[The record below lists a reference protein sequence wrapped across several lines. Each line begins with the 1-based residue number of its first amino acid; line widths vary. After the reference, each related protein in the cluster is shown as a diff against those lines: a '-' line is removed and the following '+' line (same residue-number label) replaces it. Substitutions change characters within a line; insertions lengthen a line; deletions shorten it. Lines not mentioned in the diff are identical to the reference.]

1 MIRSGINRFRVLTLR
16 EIVAGPGRSA
26 AVVLVIAVS
35 AALLVAVL
43 AIYGSL
49 TNSARQLTDSIGGD
63 ARIVVSGY
71 TDTGFD
77 AAVVARIAALPGV
90 SVAAPIVQQQRE
102 IDGAPVTV
110 LGVDVSIVG
119 LGSDLGQ
126 LAETGLGPA
135 SPLLRVRDGVV
146 AGAGLGVAHGERLRI
161 GEHTVTVAV
170 VAGEADSAKVNGGR
184 FVVAPL
190 PLAQRLTDHDNRVDT
205 VAIATEPD
213 ADLAALRTEI
223 VNVVDNRAVVSDTDI
238 RSTQAENAVAISRDS
253 TLLVAA
259 ISLVVAAF
267 LVYNSMAMLVMQRR
281 QKVATLRAMG
291 ARRFTVVAD
300 LVLESVATGLFAAA
314 IGIPLGWLL
323 SRRAIHEVPAFLVQS
338 VSAQLVYSV
347 PPLTYPI
354 VVVAC
359 VLASMAAT
367 VGAARQVHRIS
378 PLEALQSAE
387 LAATETL
394 RSRWT
399 VLAAVSG
406 VSLMATAFALA
417 VLVRGPVVF
426 LSVAVYTVG
435 GIMLGIAGMSRI
447 STWASAIA
455 RWFGVPG
462 RLAAAAIER
471 TPRRS
476 WATAVTA
483 GIAVALGIGVHGALA
498 DVIDSGS
505 NSFAG
510 LRTTEVFV
518 SSSPST
524 ALPSG
529 AMLPADLPDLVR
541 AVPGVGTVGA
551 GQWAYVTV
559 GEERVAVEG
568 LGTDNAGTTGAL
580 MNSQTLQQ
588 VRDGTGVAVSRQ
600 MASRQGWDVGSRI
613 DIGTPSGLRS
623 TTIIAIMD
631 MLTIDSG
638 TIAMS
643 VADMR
648 DWFDRPGAT
657 YLSVSLVSG
666 ADRSAVMSAIEQ
678 LAPNSV
684 YVYSG
689 EESYAAATHNIRQ
702 AGVLA
707 GGLQW
712 TVALVAAVALMNTF
726 TLAVLQRRREL
737 GVLRAMGATR
747 RLVTRFILV
756 EALSVGVVGGV
767 LGMVLGVM
775 VQYLAT
781 LVSTETLGIAVQ
793 FTISP
798 GVLGF
803 ATLGVLICLLGAV
816 VPAVRAARMNI
827 VAAIWSE

>member
-16 EIVAGPGRSA
+16 EIAAGPGRSA

-35 AALLVAVL
+35 AALLVAVI
-43 AIYGSL
+43 ATYGSL
-49 TNSARQLTDSIGGD
+49 TNSARQLTDSIAGD

-77 AAVVARIAALPGV
+77 AAVVPRIAALPGV

-102 IDGAPVTV
+102 IDGTPVTI
-110 LGVDVSIVG
+110 LGVDVSILG

-126 LAETGLGPA
+126 LAETGLGPN
-135 SPLLRVRDGVV
+135 SPLLRLRDGVV
-146 AGAGLGVAHGERLRI
+146 AGAGLGVAQGERLRI
-161 GEHTVTVAV
+161 GEHTVTVAI
-170 VAGEADSAKVNGGR
+170 VAEEADSARVNGGR
-184 FVVAPL
+184 FIVAPL
-190 PLAQRLTDHDNRVDT
+190 PLAQQLTDHKNRIDT
-205 VAIATEPD
+205 VAVATEPD
-213 ADLAALRTEI
+213 TDLVALRTEI
-223 VNVVDNRAVVSDTDI
+223 VRAVDNRAVVSDTDI

-291 ARRFTVVAD
+291 ARRSTVVAD
-300 LVLESVATGLFAAA
+300 LVLESMVTGLFAAA
-314 IGIPLGWLL
+314 LGIPLGWLL
-323 SRRAIHEVPAFLVQS
+323 SRRAIQEVPAFLVQS
-338 VSAQLVYSV
+338 VSAQLVFSV
-347 PPLTYPI
+347 PLLTYPI
-354 VVVAC
+354 VVLAC
-359 VLASMAAT
+359 VATSMAAT

-399 VLAAVSG
+399 VLAAVTG

-417 VLVRGPVVF
+417 VLIRGPVVF

-435 GIMLGIAGMSRI
+435 GILLGVAGMSRI
-447 STWASAIA
+447 STWSSAVA
-455 RWFGVPG
+455 RRFGVPG

-505 NSFAG
+505 DSFVG
-510 LRTTEVFV
+510 LRATDVFV
-518 SSSPST
+518 SSSPSS
-524 ALPSG
+524 ALPAG
-529 AMLPADLPDLVR
+529 ATLPEDLPDRVR

-551 GQWAYVTV
+551 GQWAYVTI
-559 GEERVAVEG
+559 GEQRVAVEG
-568 LGTDNAGTTGAL
+568 LGADNSGTTGAL
-580 MNSQTLQQ
+580 MNSDMLHQ
-588 VRDGTGVAVSRQ
+588 VRAGTGIAVSRQ
-600 MASRQGWDVGSRI
+600 MASRERWEVGSRI
-613 DIGTPSGLRS
+613 SIGTPSGPRS
-623 TTIIAIMD
+623 TTIIGIID
-631 MLTIDSG
+631 ILSIDSG

-643 VADMR
+643 IADLR
-648 DWFDRPGAT
+648 GWFDRPGAT
-657 YLSVSLVSG
+657 YLSVGLAAD
-666 ADRSAVMSAIEQ
+666 ADRSQVMRAIEQ
-678 LAPNSV
+678 LTPDSV

-689 EESYAAATHNIRQ
+689 EESYNAATHNIRQ

-707 GGLQW
+707 SGLQW
-712 TVALVAAVALMNTF
+712 MVALVATVALMNTF

-747 RLVTRFILV
+747 RLVSRFILV
-756 EALSVGVVGGV
+756 EAFSVGVVGGV
-767 LGMVLGVM
+767 LGMVLGIM

-781 LVSTETLGIAVQ
+781 LVSVETLGIAVR
-793 FTISP
+793 FTVAPS
-798 GVLGF
+798 VLGF
-803 ATLGVLICLLGAV
+803 AAVGVLICLLGSV
-816 VPAVRAARMNI
+816 VPAARAARMNI

>member
-1 MIRSGINRFRVLTLR
+1 MIGSGINRFRVLTLR
-16 EIVAGPGRSA
+16 EIAAGAGRSA

-49 TNSARQLTDSIGGD
+49 TNSVKQLTDSIAGD
-63 ARIVVSGY
+63 AQVVVSGY

-77 AAVVARIAALPGV
+77 TAVVPRIAALPGV

-102 IDGAPVTV
+102 IGGAAVTI
-110 LGVDVSIVG
+110 LGVDVSVLG

-126 LAETGLGPA
+126 LAETGLGPN
-135 SPLLRVRDGVV
+135 SPLLKLRDGVV
-146 AGAGLGVAHGERLRI
+146 AGPGLGLAQGERLRI

-190 PLAQRLTDHDNRVDT
+190 ALAQRLTDHENRVDT
-205 VAIATEPD
+205 VAIATKPGT
-213 ADLAALRTEI
+213 DLATLRAAI
-223 VNVVDNRAVVSDTDI
+223 VGAVDNRAVVSDTDI
-238 RSTQAENAVAISRDS
+238 RSAQAENAVAISRNS

-267 LVYNSMAMLVMQRR
+267 LVYNSMTMLVMQRR
-281 QKVATLRAMG
+281 QKVAILRAMG
-291 ARRFTVVAD
+291 ARRSTVVAD
-300 LVLESVATGLFAAA
+300 LVLESAATGLLAAA

-323 SRRAIHEVPAFLVQS
+323 SRRAIQEVPAFLVQS

-359 VLASMAAT
+359 VLASMTAT

-387 LAATETL
+387 LATTETL
-394 RSRWT
+394 PSRWT
-399 VLAAVSG
+399 VLAAVVG

-417 VLVRGPVVF
+417 TLVRGPVVF

-435 GIMLGIAGMSRI
+435 GIMLGVAGMSRI
-447 STWASAIA
+447 STWASALA
-455 RWFGVPG
+455 RRFGVPG

-505 NSFAG
+505 HSFVG
-510 LRTTEVFV
+510 LRATDVFV
-518 SSSPST
+518 SSSPSS

-529 AMLPADLPDLVR
+529 ATLPDDLAAHVR
-541 AVPGVGTVGA
+541 AVPGVATVGV
-551 GQWAYVTV
+551 GQWAYVTI
-559 GEERVAVEG
+559 GEQRVAVEG
-568 LGTDNAGTTGAL
+568 LGADNSGTTGAL
-580 MNSQTLQQ
+580 LDSQTLQQ
-588 VRDGTGVAVSRQ
+588 VRAGTGVAVSRQ
-600 MASRQGWDVGSRI
+600 MASRQRWEVGSRI
-613 DIGTPSGLRS
+613 DIGTPAGLRS
-623 TTIIAIMD
+623 TTIIGIMD
-631 MLTIDSG
+631 ILSIDSG

-657 YLSVSLVSG
+657 YLSVSLASG
-666 ADRSAVMSAIEQ
+666 ADRSAVMTAIEQ
-678 LAPNSV
+678 ITPDSA

-689 EESYAAATHNIRQ
+689 EESYNASTHNIRQ

-747 RLVTRFILV
+747 RLVSRFILV
-756 EALSVGVVGGV
+756 EAFSVGVVGAV
-767 LGMVLGVM
+767 LGIVLGVM

-781 LVSTETLGIAVQ
+781 LVSVETLGIAVQ
-793 FTISP
+793 FTVAP
-798 GVLGF
+798 GILGF
-803 ATLGVLICLLGAV
+803 AAVGVLICLIGAV

>member
-1 MIRSGINRFRVLTLR
+1 MIRSGVNRFRVLTLR
-16 EIVAGPGRSA
+16 EIGAGPGRSA

-49 TNSARQLTDSIGGD
+49 TNSVRQLTDSIAGD

-77 AAVVARIAALPGV
+77 MAVVPRIAGLPGV
-90 SVAAPIVQQQRE
+90 GVAAPIVQQQRE
-102 IDGAPVTV
+102 INGLPVTI
-110 LGVDVSIVG
+110 LGVDVSVLG
-119 LGSDLGQ
+119 LGSDLGR
-126 LAETGLGPA
+126 LAETGLAPS
-135 SPLLRVRDGVV
+135 SPLLKLRDGVV
-146 AGAGLGVAHGERLRI
+146 AGAGLGVAQGERLRI

-170 VAGEADSAKVNGGR
+170 VAEQADSARMNGGR
-184 FVVAPL
+184 FIVAPL
-190 PLAQRLTDHDNRVDT
+190 PLAQRITDHENRVDT
-205 VAIATEPD
+205 VAIATKPD
-213 ADLAALRTEI
+213 TDPAALRTAI
-223 VNVVDNRAVVSDTDI
+223 VGVVDNRAVVSDSDI

-267 LVYNSMAMLVMQRR
+267 LVYNSMTMLVMQRR

-291 ARRFTVVAD
+291 ARRSTVVAD
-300 LVLESVATGLFAAA
+300 LVLESVATGLVAAA

-323 SRRAIHEVPAFLVQS
+323 SRAAIEQVPAFLVQS
-338 VSAQLVYSV
+338 VSAHLVHSV

-359 VLASMAAT
+359 VLASVAAT
-367 VGAARQVHRIS
+367 VGAARQVRRIS

-387 LAATETL
+387 LASTETL

-399 VLAAVSG
+399 VLAAVAG
-406 VSLMATAFALA
+406 VGLIATAFGLA
-417 VLVRGPVVF
+417 VLVRGPAVF

-435 GIMLGIAGMSRI
+435 GILLGIAGMSRI
-447 STWASAIA
+447 STWASILA
-455 RWFGVPG
+455 RRFGAPG

-471 TPRRS
+471 APRRS

-505 NSFAG
+505 HSFVG
-510 LRTTEVFV
+510 LRATDVFI
-518 SSSPST
+518 SSSPSS
-524 ALPSG
+524 ALPTG
-529 AMLPADLPDLVR
+529 ATLPDDLADRVR
-541 AVPGVGTVGA
+541 AVPGIGTVGA
-551 GQWAYVTV
+551 GQWAYVTI
-559 GEERVAVEG
+559 GEQRVAVEG
-568 LGTDNAGTTGAL
+568 LGTDNSGTTGAL
-580 MNSQTLQQ
+580 MDSETLHQ
-588 VRDGTGVAVSRQ
+588 VRTGTGIAVSRQ
-600 MASRQGWDVGSRI
+600 MANREEWEVGSRI
-613 DIGTPSGLRS
+613 DIGTPTGLRS

-631 MLTIDSG
+631 ILSIDSG

-643 VADMR
+643 VEDMR

-657 YLSVSLVSG
+657 YLSVSVAAG
-666 ADRSAVMSAIEQ
+666 ADRPAVMTAIERI
-678 LAPNSV
+678 ARNSA

-689 EESYAAATHNIRQ
+689 EESYNAATHNIRQ

-712 TVALVAAVALMNTF
+712 TVALVAAVALLNTF

-747 RLVTRFILV
+747 RLISRFILV
-756 EALSVGVVGGV
+756 EAFSVGVIGGV
-767 LGMVLGVM
+767 LGLALGIM

-781 LVSTETLGIAVQ
+781 LVSAETLGVAVR
-793 FTISP
+793 FTVAPS
-798 GVLGF
+798 VLGF
-803 ATLGVLICLLGAV
+803 AAIGVLICLLGAA

-827 VAAIWSE
+827 VTAIWSE